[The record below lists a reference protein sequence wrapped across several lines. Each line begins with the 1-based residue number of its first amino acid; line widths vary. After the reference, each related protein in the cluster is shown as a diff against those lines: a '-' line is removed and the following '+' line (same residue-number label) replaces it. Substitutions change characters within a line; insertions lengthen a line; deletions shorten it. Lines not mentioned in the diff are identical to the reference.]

1 MSLYAPPDMTLV
13 ALTFVMRGK
22 GIPVWVLALAMICD
36 TMMIAVLAAL
46 SISRIWAA

>member
-1 MSLYAPPDMTLV
+1 MTLV
-13 ALTFVMRGK
+13 ALMFVMREK

-36 TMMIAVLAAL
+36 TMMIVVLMILAAP

>member
-1 MSLYAPPDMTLV
+1 MAPAAPISTG
-13 ALTFVMRGK
+13 TGTIRREK
-22 GIPVWVLALAMICD
+22 GIPLWVLALAMICD